1 MPIYLIFCLLFTS
14 WVWSFDFFQQ
24 SRQSERYSRG
34 TQPQSRTQVFTK
46 NTISTDQLIAEFQ
59 VRNPSPGDFSQD
71 GLQGL
76 SYAEFAEVISNAS
89 GIPMSQLSL
98 WTSSVDTG
106 STVVP
111 SQVTP
116 PEESLFEI
124 PLIRR
129 DLNQNQIFDS
139 GDSLYFFGHGSSFW
153 KGVQGDFGPLKYH
166 LSHSPYGFHHS
177 YFLGVLASGTGL
189 ELTTTNGGTPNHNL
203 EERWYYRHAEREVH
217 LRDHTHK
224 VDDSTGIEW
233 HWIYMDVGDFS
244 SYNIT
249 HPQTEDLLTSAMD
262 STYAWLQY
270 FPLRGKG
277 TGQADYRNGS
287 KSRWDNVEYSLFVNQ
302 NAQTWKDSIRY
313 DGNHLF
319 ELSGLKSSSNSF
331 ATRVEDIQFSRR
343 DAGDSRFNSYT
354 LAFKSDHSLDP
365 LNPYLLVHH
374 SSSSL
379 GIPRSGVEGVFKLQK
394 GEWVAQLGQSAEYFV
409 DMQHDV
415 DTRYFLWDGSVK
427 QPSIHPLVSQSLEVS
442 TQVEYLIITPAT
454 FSLQSQA
461 LADLRASGQLL
472 GQFQTHVI
480 LVEDI
485 HNYYSGGRPSP
496 IGIRNYLQYLT
507 SRPGSQLQYLLLVG
521 DTHYDFRNIRQKNV
535 DLNVPTFEEEDM
547 ATDDFYGIL
556 EPGKYLTAPNYKL
569 HLAIGRL
576 PIRTPQQFE
585 DYLQKVQRYEKVGGM
600 STGLWR
606 NQTLM
611 TADDYYQREFVD
623 ALGFNHISGSEKFS
637 DSILNQNPGIINS
650 KIFLSDYSPN
660 GNYEKPIAYR
670 DLLRKLN
677 QGQHSFNFIGHG
689 GVDQLADEKFMDET
703 MVSLLRNEEKLPIMS
718 AFSCQVGRID
728 RISGTSLAQEV
739 LLFGESGAIAFIAG
753 TRDSYSSAN
762 EKLGATF
769 YKNIYRRDSTI
780 TLGEAFN
787 HAKSTLTLTLSTNDI
802 TNTEK
807 YNLFGEPVLTL
818 PHNDLILEIDSIPD
832 TLQALQKVK
841 ISGSVSGS
849 TSSGK
854 VFIKVIEQS
863 NQKSFQGEG
872 VTDKGSFKSDEVSV
886 SVPGKT
892 LYAEVVDFN
901 NGEFST
907 EFYTPR
913 KISFGDTNAV
923 ISAYAWR
930 PQHPNQG
937 NFFKNKI
944 TLNGTSDDAAEI
956 DDSEPPEIQA
966 YPCGT
971 DPDNTGYYSD
981 LIQQTSPACIEF
993 VISDETGIDFSEAV
1007 DEGVSVE
1014 IEGAY
1019 PRQHANFD
1027 ELAGRSATFRVDL
1040 GESVAAGSYPVEVR
1054 ALDILGNY
1062 ASKSWTLQLHDSQD
1076 QTLSGVYNVPNPM
1089 REQTRFFF
1097 KTPEYSDVKIKIFDQ
1112 RGFLVKTLDRAQS
1125 GVTKWNGK
1133 DRYGQPLANGIYY
1146 YKVISTRL
1154 NSQGGTSSES
1164 KIEKLI
1170 ISR

>member
-14 WVWSFDFFQQ
+14 LAWSFDFFQQ
-24 SRQSERYSRG
+24 SRQSERFSRG
-34 TQPQSRTQVFTK
+34 IQSTARAQVFTK
-46 NTISTDQLIAEFQ
+46 NTISSDQLIAKFQ
-59 VRNPSPGDFSQD
+59 VANSSPGDFSQD

-76 SYAEFAEVISNAS
+76 SYADFAEVISNAS

-98 WTSSVDTG
+98 WTSQVDTG
-106 STVVP
+106 TFVVP
-111 SQVTP
+111 SQVSS
-116 PEESLFEI
+116 PEENLFEV

-153 KGVQGDFGPLKYH
+153 KRVQGDFGPLKYH
-166 LSHSPYGFHHS
+166 LSHSPYGFQHS
-177 YFLGVLASGTGL
+177 YFLGVLGSGEGL
-189 ELTTTNGGTPNHNL
+189 ELSNSAGGTPVQTL
-203 EERWYYRHAEREVH
+203 EQRWYYRHAEREVQ
-217 LRDHTHK
+217 LRDNTHK
-224 VDDSTGIEW
+224 EDDSTGVEW
-233 HWIYMDVGDFS
+233 HWIFFDTLDFS

-249 HPQTEDLLTSAMD
+249 HPSTEDLVSSSIDSA
-262 STYAWLQY
+262 YAWLSY
-270 FPLRGKG
+270 FPLRGR
-277 TGQADYRNGS
+277 GQAQNDFRTGS
-287 KSRWDNVEYSLFVNQ
+287 FFRWSNVEYSLFVNQ

-313 DGNHLF
+313 HGHHLF
-319 ELSGLKSSSNSF
+319 EISGLQASSNTYT
-331 ATRVEDIQFSRR
+331 TRVEDHRPTRKAS
-343 DAGDSRFNSYT
+343 GDSRFDSYT
-354 LAFKSDHSLDP
+354 IAFKSDHSYDAF
-365 LNPYLLVHH
+365 NPYLLVHDY
-374 SSSSL
+374 SNSL
-379 GIPRSGVEGVFKLQK
+379 GIPSSGVEGVFKLNQ
-394 GEWVAQLGQSAEYFV
+394 GEWSAQLPQSSGYFV
-409 DMQHDV
+409 DMQPDE
-415 DTRYFLWDGSVK
+415 DTRYFLWDGSVRK
-427 QPSIHPLVSQSLEVS
+427 PSIQALTPQSLDVS
-442 TQVEYLIITPAT
+442 TQVQYLIISPEK
-454 FSLQSQA
+454 FLGQSQA
-461 LADLRASGQLL
+461 LADLRSSGQLL
-472 GQFQTHVI
+472 GRFQTQVVQ
-480 LVEDI
+480 VEDI

-496 IGIRNYLQYLT
+496 IGIRDYLQYLT

-535 DLNVPTFEEEDM
+535 DINVPTFEQEDM
-547 ATDDFYGIL
+547 ATDDFFGIL
-556 EPGKYLTAPNYKL
+556 EPGKHLTALNYKL
-569 HLAIGRL
+569 NLAIGRL
-576 PIRTPQQFE
+576 PIRTSGHFD
-585 DYLQKVQRYEKVGGM
+585 DYLQKVQRYERVGAM

-611 TADDYYQREFVD
+611 TADDFYQREFAD
-623 ALGFNHISGSEKFS
+623 GIGFKHITGSERFS
-637 DSILNQNPGIINS
+637 DSILTYNPGIINS

-739 LLFGESGAIAFIAG
+739 LLYGESGAIAFVAG
-753 TRDSYSSAN
+753 TRDSYSSPN
-762 EKLGATF
+762 ETLGANF
-769 YKNIYRRDSTI
+769 YKNLYLRDSTI
-780 TLGEAFN
+780 TLGQAFN
-787 HAKSTLTLTLSTNDI
+787 SAKSILTLGLDNKSI
-802 TNTEK
+802 ANTEK
-807 YNLFGEPVLTL
+807 YNLFGEPVITL
-818 PHNDLILEIDSIPD
+818 PHYDLIVEIDSIPD
-832 TLQALQKVK
+832 TLQALQKVQ
-841 ISGSVSGS
+841 ISGSVSGG
-849 TSSGK
+849 TTSGK

-863 NQKSFQGEG
+863 NQKTFQGEG
-872 VTDKGSFKSDEVSV
+872 ITDRGSNKSETTSV

-901 NGEFST
+901 NGVFST

-966 YPCGT
+966 YPCGVN
-971 DPDNTGYYSD
+971 PENTGYYSE

-993 VISDETGIDFSEAV
+993 VVSDATGIDFSEAV

-1027 ELAGRSATFRVDL
+1027 NLAGRSATFRVDL
-1040 GESVAAGSYPVEVR
+1040 GESVSPGTYPVEVR

-1062 ASKSWTLQLHDSQD
+1062 SSKTWTLQLQDTQD

-1089 REQTRFFF
+1089 KGHTRFFF

-1112 RGFLVKTLDRAQS
+1112 RGFLVRTLERAQS
-1125 GVTKWNGK
+1125 GVTRWDGE
-1133 DRYGQPLANGIYY
+1133 DRYGQLLANGIYY
-1146 YKVISTRL
+1146 YKVISTRS
-1154 NSQGGTSSES
+1154 NSEGGTSSES